1 MYQSTFACPPLVS
14 CLERVFVS
22 LFLLAF
28 ARAAGVKF
36 FVIATPDSDD
46 IDRTLRSVYEIYAD
60 FVLKNPFYESD
71 MPIKCDL
78 FDQGLTRLIKG

>member
-1 MYQSTFACPPLVS
+1 M
-14 CLERVFVS
+14 
-22 LFLLAF
+22 
-28 ARAAGVKF
+28 KF

>member
-1 MYQSTFACPPLVS
+1 MYF
-14 CLERVFVS
+14 S
-22 LFLLAF
+22 LFIF
-28 ARAAGVKF
+28 FGPRCSGVKF